1 MLYSTNSQQ
10 LLTEFHREVNALRK
24 IWTICSIWFKH
35 NKVLVVHFII
45 CHYFSRDTTVK
56 LWDEETLEELK
67 SLGGHTGSV
76 TDVVLLGPKQ
86 YGNLGM

>member
-1 MLYSTNSQQ
+1 MSIYRLY
-10 LLTEFHREVNALRK
+10 
-24 IWTICSIWFKH
+24 
-35 NKVLVVHFII
+35 NKFY
-45 CHYFSRDTTVK
+45 YFSRDTTVK
-56 LWDEETLEELK
+56 LWDEATLEELK